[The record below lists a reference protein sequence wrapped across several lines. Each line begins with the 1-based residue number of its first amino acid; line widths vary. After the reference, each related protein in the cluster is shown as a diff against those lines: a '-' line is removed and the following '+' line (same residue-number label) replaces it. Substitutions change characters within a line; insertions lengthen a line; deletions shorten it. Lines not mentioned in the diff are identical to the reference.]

1 MTARAQASG
10 SGTRKPFGPIG
21 WAEQGLVPDRV
32 IRAGIRRLNRR
43 RLEDIRAQDVA
54 AAAERLNGFA
64 EAMQSAPI
72 APVPELANEQHYE
85 VPAEFFAEVMG
96 RHRKYSCCHWDANTR
111 TLDDAEASALE
122 ISCDR
127 AGIADG
133 MAILDLGCGWGSLS
147 LWIAAEYP
155 QCRIVAVSNSAS
167 QRAYIASTA
176 HRRGLENI
184 EVLTSDMNDF
194 DTEQRF
200 DRVVSVEMFEHMP
213 ATATAPTSSSTMA
226 PPTG

>member
-167 QRAYIASTA
+167 QREHIMARA
-176 HRRGLENI
+176 RR
-184 EVLTSDMNDF
+184 
-194 DTEQRF
+194 
-200 DRVVSVEMFEHMP
+200 
-213 ATATAPTSSSTMA
+213 AKA
-226 PPTG
+226 